1 MESGEQRSFWD
12 RHITAWSASAY
23 EPGKKLPLIERIA
36 QPFRKHLQERQ
47 DMAVA
52 MLLKW
57 SPLAVLELGCG
68 TGEFV
73 SAALKASSTIK
84 RYVAIDISDVAVV
97 KAGERVRQSAG
108 NNVNAAVKVSSV
120 EDLDPSAFHDFDVIV
135 GLGLLPYLTDA
146 GFEKLS
152 AICRGRSF
160 LLDDHPKEPT
170 LFNGLHFF
178 YRKAK
183 SYPFY
188 RIFSEAELK
197 EIMARFGFARFEIIR
212 KGPLRFMRSV

>member
-212 KGPLRFMRSV
+212 KGPLRFIRSV

>member
-23 EPGKKLPLIERIA
+23 ERGKKLPLIERIA

-52 MLLKW
+52 MLLKC

-68 TGEFV
+68 TGEFA

-84 RYVAIDISDVAVV
+84 RYVAIDISDVATV
-97 KAGERVRQSAG
+97 KARERVRQSAG
-108 NNVNAAVKVSSV
+108 NNVDAAVQVSSV

-152 AICRGRSF
+152 AICRSKSF

-197 EIMARFGFARFEIIR
+197 EIMARFGFAKFEIIR
-212 KGPLRFMRSV
+212 KGPLRFVRSV

>member
-1 MESGEQRSFWD
+1 MKSGEQRTFWD

-23 EPGKKLPLIERIA
+23 KHPNKLPLIERIA

-52 MLLKW
+52 MLLEW
-57 SPLAVLELGCG
+57 SPSAVLELGCG
-68 TGEFV
+68 TGEFA
-73 SAALKASSTIK
+73 SAALKASSTIR
-84 RYVAIDISDVAVV
+84 RYMAIDISDAAIVQAR
-97 KAGERVRQSAG
+97 ERVRQSAG
-108 NNVNAAVKVSSV
+108 NNVNAAVQVISV
-120 EDLDPSAFHDFDVIV
+120 EDLDPSAFHDFDLIV

-152 AICRGRSF
+152 AICRSKRF

-170 LFNGLHFF
+170 LFNGLHFV

-183 SYPFY
+183 GYPFY
-188 RIFSEAELK
+188 RIFSETQLK
-197 EIMARFGFARFEIIR
+197 EIMARFGFAKFEIIR
-212 KGPLRFMRSV
+212 KGPLRFMQSV

>member
-12 RHITAWSASAY
+12 RHIMAWSASAY
-23 EPGKKLPLIERIA
+23 EHGKELPFIERIA
-36 QPFRKHLQERQ
+36 RPFRKHLQERQ
-47 DMAVA
+47 DLAVA
-52 MLLKW
+52 MLLEW

-68 TGEFV
+68 TGEFA
-73 SAALKASSTIK
+73 SAALKASPTIK
-84 RYVAIDISDVAVV
+84 RYLAIDISEAAIV
-97 KAGERVRQSAG
+97 KARERVRLSAG
-108 NNVNAAVKVSSV
+108 NNVNAAVQVSSV
-120 EDLDPSAFHDFDVIV
+120 EDLDPSGFHDFDVIV

-152 AICRGRSF
+152 AICSSKSF

-183 SYPFY
+183 GYPFY
-188 RIFSEAELK
+188 RIFSETEMK
-197 EIMARFGFARFEIIR
+197 EIMARFGFAKFEITR
-212 KGPLRFMRSV
+212 QGPLRFMRSS